1 MRIAREGHD
10 FMNHNAARGTTD
22 NDVFARRIQRAKAEM
37 ERQGVDF
44 LFVTPSSDLIYLLGY
59 PAHSSERMTLLGIPR
74 DGEPF
79 VVVPTLEAT
88 RLDNRKDIVDIHAWN
103 ETEAPSELTA
113 RLVEGAKGGSIG
125 ISDQTWSV
133 FLIRLQEAMPDARFV
148 SGTPIIRELRMV
160 KDQQEIEHLR
170 YVAAKTDA
178 AWERFVETASLAGRT
193 EQDVASELAKRIEEQ
208 GLPRPGFL
216 IVASGPASASPHH
229 MTSDRVIQEGDAI
242 VFDFGSQHEHYWS
255 DITRT
260 VHVGEP
266 SDEFRKVYDTVL
278 QANEAAKEAVRP
290 GVSCEA
296 IDRAARDVIEQAGYG
311 EYFIHRV
318 GHGLGLDGHEEPY
331 MVGGNDLPL
340 RPGMV
345 FSDEPGIYIPGKFGV
360 RIEDILVCTEDGYE
374 SFNHARRDL
383 VVMS

>member
-1 MRIAREGHD
+1 MSDPSGSGA
-10 FMNHNAARGTTD
+10 ND
-22 NDVFARRIQRAKAEM
+22 NDVYAQRMARAKDEM
-37 ERQGVDF
+37 GRQGVDF

-88 RLDNRKDIVDIHAWN
+88 RLENRREIVDIHAWN
-103 ETEAPSELTA
+103 ETESPSELTA
-113 RLVEGAKGGSIG
+113 RLVEGAQGGSIG
-125 ISDQTWSV
+125 ISDQTWAV
-133 FLIRLQEAMPDARFV
+133 FLIRLQESMPDARFV
-148 SGTPIIRELRMV
+148 SGTAIIRELRMM

-170 YVAAKTDA
+170 YVGSRTDA
-178 AWERFVETASLAGRT
+178 AWNQFVATASLAGRT
-193 EQDVASELAKRIEEQ
+193 EQDVAAELASRIEEQ

-266 SDEFRKVYDTVL
+266 SDEFRTVYDTVL
-278 QANEAAKEAVRP
+278 RANEAAKAIVRP

-296 IDRAARDVIEQAGYG
+296 VDRAARDVIEEAGYG

-331 MVGGNDLPL
+331 MVSGNDLPL
-340 RPGMV
+340 RRGMV

-360 RIEDILVCTEDGYE
+360 RIEDILVCTQDGYE
-374 SFNHARRDL
+374 SFNDARRDL
-383 VVMS
+383 VVMR

>member
-1 MRIAREGHD
+1 
-10 FMNHNAARGTTD
+10 
-22 NDVFARRIQRAKAEM
+22 M

-44 LFVTPSSDLIYLLGY
+44 LFVTPSSDLTYMIGY
-59 PAHSSERMTLLGIPR
+59 PAHSSERLTLLGIPR

-79 VVVPTLEAT
+79 IVAPTLEAN
-88 RLDNRKDIVDIHAWN
+88 RLASRSDLLDVHAWE
-103 ETEAPSELTA
+103 ETESPTKLVAQ
-113 RLVEGAKGGSIG
+113 LVEGAAGATIVV
-125 ISDQTWSV
+125 SDQTWAA
-133 FLIRLQEAMPDARFV
+133 FLLRLQGDLPDSRFAPATNV
-148 SGTPIIRELRMV
+148 IRELRMI
-160 KDQQEIEHLR
+160 KDAHEIDMLR
-170 YVAAKTDA
+170 EAGRKTDVV
-178 AWERFVETASLAGRT
+178 WEEFVSGARLSGRT
-193 EQDVASELAKRIEEQ
+193 EQHVAAELAERMRDA
-208 GLPRPGFL
+208 GMPAAGFG
-216 IVASGPASASPHH
+216 IVGSGPNSASPHH
-229 MTSDRVIQEGDAI
+229 MTSDRVIQPGDAI
-242 VFDFGSQHEHYWS
+242 VFDFGSTWHHYWS

-278 QANEAAKEAVRP
+278 AANEAGKAAVKP
-290 GVSCEA
+290 GVACEA
-296 IDRAARDVIEQAGYG
+296 IDRAARDVIEAAGYG

-318 GHGLGLDGHEEPY
+318 GHGLGLDTHEEPY

-383 VVMS
+383 VVVE